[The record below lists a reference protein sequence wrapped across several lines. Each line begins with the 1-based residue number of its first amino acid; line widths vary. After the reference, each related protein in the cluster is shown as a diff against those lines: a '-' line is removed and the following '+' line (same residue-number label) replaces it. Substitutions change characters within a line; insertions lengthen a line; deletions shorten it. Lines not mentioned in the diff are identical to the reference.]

1 MNARASLETA
11 RQTPSLAGDVWG
23 GLAAML
29 VALPS
34 SIAFGVLVYSGLGT
48 AHVAQGAMT
57 GILGAAAVGIMA
69 PLVGRN
75 GALISAPCA
84 PAAAVLSAVIAE
96 LLSGGNGHRLAPEL
110 IPAIL
115 GLIVLGAGLLQ
126 IFYGMAG
133 CGRLIKFI
141 PYPVVTGYLS
151 GVGLLI
157 IIGQLSKI
165 LGLPKETTLFDG
177 LLSPGLWKWPGLAVG
192 IAAMA
197 VMILA
202 PRLTRTIPAP
212 VLGLGA
218 GVLTYFSLA
227 FFDPSLLQLDGNALI
242 IGPIQA
248 SGSFFEAASMRAGS
262 LVSIDAG
269 LLRLTF
275 VPALTLSILLSIDT
289 LKTCVVLDALTRSRH
304 DSDRELIGQGT
315 GNLAAFLAGGM
326 AGAGTMGPTLVNL
339 TSGGQTWRSAVFEGI
354 AVVLSLLLLAKLI
367 AWVPIGALAG
377 ILLVVAWRMIDKSI
391 FHLLATPAGRQDFA
405 VISAVVITA
414 LTVDLIA
421 ASGVG
426 IALSILLFIRDQ
438 IRGNVIRRKMYLNE
452 TSSKTRRPAQEREL
466 LREHGSQGIF
476 CQLQGNLF
484 FGTTDQLYSQLEPD
498 LRSKRFLLLDM
509 RHVLS
514 MDYTAA
520 HLLQMMQSQLEERD
534 GRLLFS
540 GMPSGLHDQRNFEAY
555 LEQLGVI
562 QQTGG
567 IMVFETRNDALV
579 WIESQL
585 LEGCGVVRPT
595 EESPLKVGEFDLFRE
610 FDDASLAGL
619 AACMQETSVP
629 PGTRIFAKGDAGDE
643 LYLVRRGRIS
653 VLLPLEGGKS
663 HHLADI
669 GRGSYVGELSFLDRR
684 PRSADAIAREAT
696 DLFVLSRKRFDELVH
711 SSTLV
716 GVKVFARLALVI
728 AERLR
733 QTDVELES
741 LEER

>member
-1 MNARASLETA
+1 MSAASFPGTPREA
-11 RQTPSLAGDVWG
+11 PSLTGDIWG

-34 SIAFGVLVYSGLGT
+34 SIAFGVVVYSALGQSY
-48 AHVAQGAMT
+48 VGQGAMI
-57 GILGAAAVGIMA
+57 GLLGAAAVGIMA
-69 PLVGRN
+69 PFVGRN

-84 PAAAVLSAVIAE
+84 PAAAVLSAVVAE
-96 LLSGGNGHRLAPEL
+96 LLSAGGGHHVAPEA

-115 GLIVLGAGLLQ
+115 GLIVLLAGLLQ
-126 IFYGMAG
+126 IFFGMAG

-157 IIGQLSKI
+157 ILGQVSKI
-165 LGLPKETTLFDG
+165 LGLPRETALLQG
-177 LLSPGLWKWPGLAVG
+177 LASPGLWKWPGLLVG

-197 VMILA
+197 VMILG
-202 PRLTRTIPAP
+202 PRLTRKVPAP
-212 VLGLGA
+212 VLGLAA
-218 GVLTYFSLA
+218 GILAYFGMA
-227 FFDPSLLQLDGNALI
+227 MFDDTLLQLDGNSLI

-248 SGSFFEAASMRAGS
+248 SGSFFESVAGRAES
-262 LVSIDAG
+262 LFSIN
-269 LLRLTF
+269 LKLFRL
-275 VPALTLSILLSIDT
+275 VLIPSLTLSILLSIDT
-289 LKTCVVLDALTRSRH
+289 LKTCVVVDALTRSRH
-304 DSDRELIGQGT
+304 DSDRELIGQGA
-315 GNLAAFLAGGM
+315 GNVAAFLTGGM

-339 TSGGQTWRSAVFEGI
+339 SSGGQTWRAAVTEGI
-354 AVVLSLLLLAKLI
+354 FVMLSLLLLTRLI
-367 AWVPIGALAG
+367 AWVPVGALAG
-377 ILLVVAWRMIDKSI
+377 ILLVVAWRMIDKGI
-391 FHLLATPAGRQDFA
+391 VHLLATPAGRQDFA
-405 VISAVVITA
+405 VIAAVIFTA

-426 IALSILLFIRDQ
+426 IGLSILLFIRDQ
-438 IRGNVIRRKMYLNE
+438 INGNVVRRKAYLNE
-452 TSSKTRRPAQEREL
+452 ISSKTKRPSMERDL
-466 LREHGSQGIF
+466 LQKHGGQGIF

-498 LRSKRFLLLDM
+498 LRARRYLVLDM

-520 HLLQMMQSQLEERD
+520 HLLQMMASQLEERE
-534 GRLLFS
+534 GQLLFS
-540 GMPSGLHDQRNFEAY
+540 GMPSGLHDRRNFEDY
-555 LEQLGVI
+555 LAQLGVI
-562 QQTGG
+562 QKASGV
-567 IMVFETRNDALV
+567 MVSETLNDALGWV
-579 WIESQL
+579 ESRI
-585 LEGCGVVRPT
+585 LESCGVVRKA
-595 EESPLKVGEFDLFRE
+595 EETPLQPKDFDLFRE
-610 FDDASLAGL
+610 FDEESLKGLSSCISEISIPAG
-619 AACMQETSVP
+619 ARVFS
-629 PGTRIFAKGDAGDE
+629 KGDEGDE

-653 VLLPLEGGKS
+653 ILLPIGGGKH

-669 GRGSYVGELSFLDRR
+669 GRGSYVGELSFLDHR
-684 PRSADAIAREAT
+684 PRSADALAREAT
-696 DLFVLSRKRFDELVH
+696 DLLVLSRKRFDVLAH